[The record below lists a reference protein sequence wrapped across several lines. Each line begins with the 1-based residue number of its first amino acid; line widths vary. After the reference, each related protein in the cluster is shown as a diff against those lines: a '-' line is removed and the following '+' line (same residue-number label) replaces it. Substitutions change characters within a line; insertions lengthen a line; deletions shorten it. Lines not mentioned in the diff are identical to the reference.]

1 MNFKL
6 ILNTISTAATL
17 FLCGSCSNSDTL
29 DSPNNI
35 EIPSNPPIPDN
46 PENNFSDSQIIEMT
60 QKDVLKYFWDY
71 AQTNSKLARE
81 RYHTDNPGQDA
92 NVVTTGGSGFGLM
105 TILVG
110 IKNGYIS
117 QTDAV
122 SRLTIALDFLK
133 TANRFHG
140 AWPHW
145 INGTSGN
152 VIPFGE
158 KDNGGD
164 LVETAFLAQGLIC
177 VREYFKNSTN
187 STELALAQQADELWK
202 GIEWNWYTKN
212 PAAPN
217 KLAWHWSP
225 DYEWQ
230 LNHQLQGYDETL
242 ITYVLAAASPTYSI
256 SKSVYQNGWARNGAI
271 KSSSSQY
278 GIPLVVNHNGATGT
292 VGPMFWAHYSFL
304 GLDPR
309 GLTDDYVNY
318 GDATTNH
325 AKIMYEYCVRN
336 PKSWQG
342 YNSKSWGLTAS
353 YSRNPSTGGD
363 DYVAHQPNKDLGI
376 ISPTAAI
383 SDLPYTPTESMN
395 FLRFLYN
402 ENYSKYIGVAGP
414 YDAYSIQYNWVT
426 PRYLAIDQGTI
437 APMIENHKN
446 QFLWNLFMNA
456 PDVRQGLIKL
466 GFHSSTHGF

>member
-1 MNFKL
+1 MQFKS
-6 ILNTISTAATL
+6 ISNTILTAATL
-17 FLCGSCSNSDTL
+17 LLCGSCSNRDTV
-29 DSPNNI
+29 DSSTNI
-35 EIPSNPPIPDN
+35 EIPSNPNNPN
-46 PENNFSDSQIIEMT
+46 TPENNFSDSQITEMVK
-60 QKDVLKYFWDY
+60 KDALKYFWDF
-71 AQTNSKLARE
+71 AQSNSRLARE
-81 RYHTDNPGQDA
+81 RYHTDNPSDDA
-92 NVVTTGGSGFGLM
+92 NTVTTGGSGFGLM

-110 IKNGYIS
+110 IKNGYVS
-117 QTDAV
+117 QADAV
-122 SRLTIALDFLK
+122 SRLTTALDFLQ

-145 INGTSGN
+145 MNGTSGN
-152 VIPFGE
+152 VIPFGDPALT

-187 STELALAQQADELWK
+187 SAELALAQKADDLWK
-202 GIEWNWYTKN
+202 GIEWNWYTKGEN
-212 PAAPN
+212 A
-217 KLAWHWSP
+217 LYWHWSP
-225 DYEWQ
+225 NYDFQ
-230 LNHQLQGYDETL
+230 MNMKLQGFDETL

-256 SKSVYQNGWARNGAI
+256 NKAVYQNGWARNGSI
-271 KSSSSQY
+271 KTSGSQF

-292 VGPMFWAHYSFL
+292 VGPMFWSHYSFL

-309 GLTDDYVNY
+309 GLSDDYVNY

-325 AKIMYEYCVRN
+325 AKVMFQYCVSN
-336 PKSWQG
+336 PKGWQG

-353 YSRNPSTGGD
+353 YSRNTDGTTG
-363 DYVAHQPNKDLGI
+363 YSAHQPNNDLGI

-383 SDLPYTPTESMN
+383 SNMPYTPTESMD

-402 ENYSKYIGVAGP
+402 ENYSKYVGVAGP

-437 APMIENHKN
+437 APMVENYQS
-446 QFLWNLFMNA
+446 QFLWKLFMNA
-456 PDVRQGLIKL
+456 PDVRQGLVKL
-466 GFHSSTHGF
+466 GFHSTTYGF